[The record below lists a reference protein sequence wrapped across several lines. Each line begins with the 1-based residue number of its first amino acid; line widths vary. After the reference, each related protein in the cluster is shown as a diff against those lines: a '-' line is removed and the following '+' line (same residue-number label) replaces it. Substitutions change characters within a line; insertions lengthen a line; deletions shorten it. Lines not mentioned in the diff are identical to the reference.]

1 MSGEPDPSLR
11 AADTDRDAV
20 ADRLRTAHAEGRLTV
35 EEFGERLDAAFAART
50 MGELAGLTADLP
62 AERARVART
71 GDEAETSPVAASSA
85 PPAHWAG
92 LRAAWGAWATAV
104 LVTSAIWLAVS
115 VSDGDLAYFW
125 PIWVAGPWG
134 AVLVARTLFGDRRRP
149 SGR

>member
-11 AADTDRDAV
+11 AADADRDAV

-71 GDEAETSPVAASSA
+71 GDEAEASPVPAAA
-85 PPAHWAG
+85 AHRAG

-104 LVTSAIWLAVS
+104 LVTSAIWLIVS
-115 VSDGDLAYFW
+115 VSEGDLGYFW

-134 AVLVARTLFGDRRRP
+134 AVLVAHTVFGARHRP
-149 SGR
+149 R

>member
-11 AADTDRDAV
+11 AADADRDAV

-35 EEFGERLDAAFAART
+35 EEFGERLDAAFAAST

-71 GDEAETSPVAASSA
+71 GDEAEASPAVVPAA
-85 PPAHWAG
+85 HRAG
-92 LRAAWGAWATAV
+92 LRAGWGAWATAV
-104 LVTSAIWLAVS
+104 LVTSAIWLIVT
-115 VSDGDLAYFW
+115 VSDGDVRFFW

-134 AVLVARTLFGDRRRP
+134 AVLVARTVFGYRHRP
-149 SGR
+149 PGG

>member
-11 AADTDRDAV
+11 AADADRDAV

-71 GDEAETSPVAASSA
+71 GDEADASSEVVPA
-85 PPAHWAG
+85 AHWAG
-92 LRAAWGAWATAV
+92 LRAGWGAWATAV
-104 LVTSAIWLAVS
+104 LVTSAIWLIVT
-115 VSDGDLAYFW
+115 VSDGDVRFFW

-134 AVLVARTLFGDRRRP
+134 AVLVARTVFGYRHRP
-149 SGR
+149 PGG

>member
-11 AADTDRDAV
+11 AADADRDAV

-62 AERARVART
+62 AEQARVART
-71 GDEAETSPVAASSA
+71 GDEADVSPAVVPAA
-85 PPAHWAG
+85 HGAG
-92 LRAAWGAWATAV
+92 LRAGWGAWATAV
-104 LVTSAIWLAVS
+104 LVTSAIWLIVS
-115 VSDGDLAYFW
+115 VSDGDVRFFW

-134 AVLVARTLFGDRRRP
+134 AVLVARTVFGDRHRP
-149 SGR
+149 PGG

>member
-11 AADTDRDAV
+11 AADADRDAV

-71 GDEAETSPVAASSA
+71 GDEADRSREVVPA
-85 PPAHWAG
+85 AHWAG
-92 LRAAWGAWATAV
+92 LRAGWGAWATAV
-104 LVTSAIWLAVS
+104 LVTSAIWLIVS
-115 VSDGDLAYFW
+115 VSDGDVRFFW

-134 AVLVARTLFGDRRRP
+134 AVLVARTVFGDRHRP
-149 SGR
+149 PGG

>member
-11 AADTDRDAV
+11 AADADRDAV

-71 GDEAETSPVAASSA
+71 GDEADPSPAVVPA
-85 PPAHWAG
+85 AHWAG
-92 LRAAWGAWATAV
+92 LRAGWGAWATAV
-104 LVTSAIWLAVS
+104 LVTSAIWLIVT
-115 VSDGDLAYFW
+115 VSDGDVRFFW

-134 AVLVARTLFGDRRRP
+134 AVLVARTVFGDQHRP
-149 SGR
+149 PGG

>member
-11 AADTDRDAV
+11 AADADRDAV

-62 AERARVART
+62 PGRVART
-71 GDEAETSPVAASSA
+71 GDEAEASPAPAAA
-85 PPAHWAG
+85 AHRSW
-92 LRAAWGAWATAV
+92 LRAGWGAWATAV
-104 LVTSAIWLAVS
+104 LVTSAIWLIVTVS
-115 VSDGDLAYFW
+115 EGDLGFFW

-134 AVLVARTLFGDRRRP
+134 AVLVARTLFGDRNRP
-149 SGR
+149 R

>member
-11 AADTDRDAV
+11 AADADRDAV

-62 AERARVART
+62 AERARIART
-71 GDEAETSPVAASSA
+71 GDEADASSEVVPA
-85 PPAHWAG
+85 AHWAG
-92 LRAAWGAWATAV
+92 LRAGWGAWATAV
-104 LVTSAIWLAVS
+104 LVTSAIWLIIT
-115 VSDGDLAYFW
+115 VSDGDVRFFW

-134 AVLVARTLFGDRRRP
+134 AVLVARTVFGDRNRP
-149 SGR
+149 R

>member
-1 MSGEPDPSLR
+1 MTGEPDPSLR
-11 AADTDRDAV
+11 AADADREAV

-71 GDEAETSPVAASSA
+71 GDEAEATPVPVGAT
-85 PPAHWAG
+85 HRAG

-104 LVTSAIWLAVS
+104 LVTSAIWLIIS
-115 VSDGDLAYFW
+115 VSNGDLEYFW

-134 AVLVARTLFGDRRRP
+134 AVLLARTFFGDRNRP
-149 SGR
+149 PGR

>member
-11 AADTDRDAV
+11 AADADRDAV

-71 GDEAETSPVAASSA
+71 GDEADASPAELAPAA
-85 PPAHWAG
+85 HRAG
-92 LRAAWGAWATAV
+92 LRAGWGAWATAV
-104 LVTSAIWLAVS
+104 LVTSAIWLIVS
-115 VSDGDLAYFW
+115 VSDGDVRFFW

-134 AVLVARTLFGDRRRP
+134 AVLVARTVFGDRHRP
-149 SGR
+149 PGG

>member
-11 AADTDRDAV
+11 AADADRDAV

-50 MGELAGLTADLP
+50 MGELAGLVADLP
-62 AERARVART
+62 AERTRVART
-71 GDEAETSPVAASSA
+71 GDEAEASPAVVPA
-85 PPAHWAG
+85 PRAG

-104 LVTSAIWLAVS
+104 LVTTAIWLIVS
-115 VSDGDLAYFW
+115 VSEGNVGYFW

-134 AVLVARTLFGDRRRP
+134 AVLVARTVFGDRHRAR
-149 SGR
+149 

>member
-1 MSGEPDPSLR
+1 MSGEPDPSIR
-11 AADTDRDAV
+11 AADADRDAV

-71 GDEAETSPVAASSA
+71 GDEAEASPAEMVPAA
-85 PPAHWAG
+85 HRAG
-92 LRAAWGAWATAV
+92 LLARWGAWATAV
-104 LVTSAIWLAVS
+104 LVTSAIWLIVS
-115 VSDGDLAYFW
+115 VSNGDLGYFW

-134 AVLVARTLFGDRRRP
+134 AVLVARTVFGDRHRP
-149 SGR
+149 AGR

>member
-11 AADTDRDAV
+11 AADADRDAV

-50 MGELAGLTADLP
+50 MGELAALTADLP

-71 GDEAETSPVAASSA
+71 GDEAAPSPAVVPA
-85 PPAHWAG
+85 AHWAG
-92 LRAAWGAWATAV
+92 LRAGWGAWATAV
-104 LVTSAIWLAVS
+104 LVTSAIWLIVT
-115 VSDGDLAYFW
+115 VSDGDVRFFW

-134 AVLVARTLFGDRRRP
+134 AVLVARMVFGDQHRP
-149 SGR
+149 PGG